1 MTDRELREIKRR
13 FRPDK
18 SNVSRIVGCFI
29 NENKQVSYKINQSL
43 ALANITVSEK
53 LLQILGKALSGSVGI
68 SQHDISFS
76 TSQVSEGKEHALL
89 MKLRSSALS
98 DEEALD
104 RFYSTVANSLE
115 LGSNYAVLL
124 AYDVY
129 DVFNGRSDGDAGE
142 SDRQFSYIA
151 CAVCP
156 IKEAADS
163 LRFKEADRL
172 FHSENAG
179 GILSNP
185 ELGFM
190 FPAFDDR
197 QTNIYGALYYTRSK
211 STAYP
216 EFTAGVFG
224 ASHPMPPVIQKAA
237 FSSSLCTS
245 LSDDCTLDV
254 VKAMHQTVGEMVE
267 AHKQSRDPEPLTIS
281 KHTVT
286 TMLESIGV
294 SEEGIAKMGEAM
306 DEAFGKG
313 AALTPKNLLSYNR
326 FEVKMPEVK
335 ITVSPEYRD
344 LITTRTVGDEKYLR
358 IKISGPVEINGI
370 EISTED

>member
-115 LGSNYAVLL
+115 LGSNYAVFL

-156 IKEAADS
+156 I
-163 LRFKEADRL
+163 
-172 FHSENAG
+172 
-179 GILSNP
+179 I
-185 ELGFM
+185 
-190 FPAFDDR
+190 
-197 QTNIYGALYYTRSK
+197 ALTSK
-211 STAYP
+211 M
-216 EFTAGVFG
+216 
-224 ASHPMPPVIQKAA
+224 H
-237 FSSSLCTS
+237 
-245 LSDDCTLDV
+245 TLI
-254 VKAMHQTVGEMVE
+254 KAMHSLKSM
-267 AHKQSRDPEPLTIS
+267 
-281 KHTVT
+281 
-286 TMLESIGV
+286 
-294 SEEGIAKMGEAM
+294 
-306 DEAFGKG
+306 
-313 AALTPKNLLSYNR
+313 
-326 FEVKMPEVK
+326 
-335 ITVSPEYRD
+335 
-344 LITTRTVGDEKYLR
+344 
-358 IKISGPVEINGI
+358 
-370 EISTED
+370 

>member
-1 MTDRELREIKRR
+1 MTDREVREIKRR

-129 DVFNGRSDGDAGE
+129 DVFNGCSDGDAGE

-344 LITTRTVGDEKYLR
+344 LITTRTVGDEKYIM

>member
-344 LITTRTVGDEKYLR
+344 LITTRTVGDEKYIM